1 VFAKKKND
9 ISMCYF
15 IFFYGTREK
24 KRDVPAA
31 GILLASLAK
40 VVTTGRERET
50 HFKSFLLCCDDG
62 KRKEVIVL
70 PMFT

>member
-1 VFAKKKND
+1 MFAKKNND
-9 ISMCYF
+9 ISMCVIF
-15 IFFYGTREK
+15 IYGTREK
-24 KRDVPAA
+24 KRNVPAA

-50 HFKSFLLCCDDG
+50 HFKSFLLCCDDE